1 MCLRGHNSKDT
12 IIQVKLKRIWILKV
26 VWHNTKPLLLVIGG
40 GCRQYAFI
48 VEILMFWPM
57 HNSCTFLSNFQQLL
71 FCRNRYNEKQ
81 RMCMSSVR
89 KYNDEILSV
98 LHDRPRR
105 FVKQAIKKLANPSS
119 SLSSYNTNLK
129 DITCDCL
136 DYTYHGPWCKHLLEQ
151 AIASGSMTDTA
162 YNTLDFQG
170 HNLIPYTLQEKSFYW
185 NVNFAISLEHKFAK
199 FLFYLWW
206 DV

>member
-1 MCLRGHNSKDT
+1 
-12 IIQVKLKRIWILKV
+12 
-26 VWHNTKPLLLVIGG
+26 
-40 GCRQYAFI
+40 
-48 VEILMFWPM
+48 M

-89 KYNDEILSV
+89 KYNDEIPSV

-170 HNLIPYTLQEKSFYW
+170 HNLIPYTLQEKKF
-185 NVNFAISLEHKFAK
+185 SLECNLCYFPGTQICKISILSMMGCLKISIGASCVLSHSCRIVYS
-199 FLFYLWW
+199 YLIYCFCPT
-206 DV
+206 